1 MAPRTVQQAFGLKD
15 PEVNTLATLAGL
27 EGYRGAQGQDVAAV
41 AANVLARRLSGN
53 WGGRD
58 IRNIAKSP
66 GQYEAVFPYS
76 MEQLG
81 DPNFGAKV
89 LGGQGE
95 FEKIKGIVNDL
106 SQVGTQFRQSKG
118 AQSFRGT
125 AAYKSKKPTD
135 YLPVPG
141 KSNFYFDPLSETL
154 YQKGEKLFASP
165 GGQLNQI
172 AAQSLGASDDRSVEQ
187 ILGQA
192 LGLIKK
198 PKLEKAKSLTET
210 IKEQV
215 VKSVLP
221 TLINPM
227 GMFGGF

>member
-15 PEVNTLATLAGL
+15 PEVNALATLAGL

-41 AANVLARRLSGN
+41 AANVLARRLSGD

-89 LGGQGE
+89 LGGQEE
-95 FEKIKGIVNDL
+95 FKKIKGIVNDL

-165 GGQLNQI
+165 GDQLNQI
-172 AAQSLGASDDRSVEQ
+172 TAQSPGSSDNRSVEQ

-198 PKLEKAKSLTET
+198 PELEKTKSLTET

-227 GMFGGF
+227 GIFGGF